1 MAVYI
6 SPIASIT
13 PQICSEQATR
23 QSTTTTI
30 SERPKMRTDQ
40 TETEIPAYAS
50 RGLLAGGYGAVG
62 TCPTDDALRW
72 PGYLSGELRA
82 PCMMRIGGAQCA
94 PPPSQTGQAD
104 LPHPAFQSA
113 ATDGLA

>member
-30 SERPKMRTDQ
+30 SERPKMRTDKKNNP
-40 TETEIPAYAS
+40 E
-50 RGLLAGGYGAVG
+50 L
-62 TCPTDDALRW
+62 DDHGHQREA
-72 PGYLSGELRA
+72 
-82 PCMMRIGGAQCA
+82 
-94 PPPSQTGQAD
+94 
-104 LPHPAFQSA
+104 HPAQSEHWLPGRTPNHRPA
-113 ATDGLA
+113 NKQRKNGDETRQRPDNNLRRSKSSPSETIRGEQQ